1 MNIKTTLKTA
11 KNLFNDGFVV
21 SHVSLGRAYNVLT
34 GETQYPPRDVIEV
47 LDFLCN
53 FKKELREKTSTLLN

>member
-47 LDFLCN
+47 LRDFLNVCFYRN
-53 FKKELREKTSTLLN
+53 LEKTSN